1 LAIFGVSTNITPPA
15 EEDEPDAAA
24 VAGSATH
31 AAATAITTEV
41 ARPEG
46 TGSYCLSFCAA
57 YGVS

>member
-1 LAIFGVSTNITPPA
+1 MPPA
-15 EEDEPDAAA
+15 DEDEPEETAF
-24 VAGSATH
+24 AGSAAQ
-31 AAATAITTEV
+31 AAATAMTTEV